1 MEGIEGRL
9 FEQSGRDVERKIP
22 FLRFSRFHVVINTL
36 WTSPPPPIVTS
47 HPLPSFSLDTALTTR
62 FRRAMAQRAVSGAAN
77 PPRRAK
83 KPVNYGS
90 PDSSS
95 SLSLDRIVDQP
106 DDAEEDDDEEVVEVD
121 AVEDEDAEGEEVDA
135 EGESEYESEG
145 DQAGT
150 YQHGR
155 QAGRLACLP
164 SSRSRSCNASWAS
177 DGII

>member
-1 MEGIEGRL
+1 
-9 FEQSGRDVERKIP
+9 
-22 FLRFSRFHVVINTL
+22 
-36 WTSPPPPIVTS
+36 
-47 HPLPSFSLDTALTTR
+47 
-62 FRRAMAQRAVSGAAN
+62 MAQRAVSGAAN

-106 DDAEEDDDEEVVEVD
+106 DDAEDDDDEEVVEVD

-145 DQAGT
+145 DQAGASCLET
-150 YQHGR
+150 KE
-155 QAGRLACLP
+155 AGRVTGLP
-164 SSRSRSCNASWAS
+164 TFIPIS
-177 DGII
+177 II